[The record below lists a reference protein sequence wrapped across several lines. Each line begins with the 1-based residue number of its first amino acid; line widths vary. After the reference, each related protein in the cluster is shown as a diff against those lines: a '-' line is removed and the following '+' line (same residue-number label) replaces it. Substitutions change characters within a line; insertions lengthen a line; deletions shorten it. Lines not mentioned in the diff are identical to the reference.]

1 MKKILLS
8 LTGALMTLASV
19 EAQEEITLSGKQLF
33 GDLKARQI
41 GPALM
46 SGRFIDLE
54 AHPTNNRILYAGAAG
69 GGAVLAENTYANHS
83 YGTCIQLYIATAGQ
97 DRAGLLFSSANSTS
111 GNKDWMIGNLNG
123 GDDFRKSW
131 RYNQA
136 RQRNTGPAIHT
147 KIGDVYRNKKDFT
160 FLGNYIQDSLG
171 ESLERMGKH
180 GTLPKGKKTK

>member
-69 GGAVLAENTYANHS
+69 GGVWKTE
-83 YGTCIQLYIATAGQ
+83 
-97 DRAGLLFSSANSTS
+97 
-111 GNKDWMIGNLNG
+111 NG
-123 GDDFRKSW
+123 G
-131 RYNQA
+131 A
-136 RQRNTGPAIHT
+136 
-147 KIGDVYRNKKDFT
+147 T
-160 FLGNYIQDSLG
+160 FEPIFDEQLRAHKCYCDQS
-171 ESLERMGKH
+171 GK
-180 GTLPKGKKTK
+180 

>member
-1 MKKILLS
+1 MDINSFKK
-8 LTGALMTLASV
+8 
-19 EAQEEITLSGKQLF
+19 
-33 GDLKARQI
+33 
-41 GPALM
+41 
-46 SGRFIDLE
+46 
-54 AHPTNNRILYAGAAG
+54 AAG
-69 GGAVLAENTYANHS
+69 KAA
-83 YGTCIQLYIATAGQ
+83 GT
-97 DRAGLLFSSANSTS
+97 STS
-111 GNKDWMIGNLNG
+111 ASEEAKAKLDEMWDGTEGEDTGMGTKSIDWGKYMDG